1 VGPRHGALPADEGH
15 CDRHHADQSLLPF
28 ASDDRATLT
37 TVVGPAIS
45 LLFLLATTVLL
56 VADLERPERFFYILI
71 RPNWR
76 SWLVWGA
83 YFLTA
88 QGLLTTL
95 WLGAAIVGPQSLLA
109 WLFWPLVI
117 VSLLTTCYTG
127 FLFKQGL
134 ARDLWQGPQST
145 VDLLAQAIVEGCA
158 VLLLASLVPGVT
170 AAPGFVADACGHAG
184 RRDAGAPGARRIRVS
199 RDAESHAAPPARR
212 SRHPPR
218 PIREA
223 VLGRRYRHRRHVGHR
238 RGAVDRDARPRSR
251 SPPVSRWP
259 VVLPGN
265 TSGSRPAERAP
276 LVNLSDVRI

>member
-1 VGPRHGALPADEGH
+1 M
-15 CDRHHADQSLLPF
+15 
-28 ASDDRATLT
+28 
-37 TVVGPAIS
+37 
-45 LLFLLATTVLL
+45 LL
-56 VADLERPERFFYILI
+56 VADLERPERFFYILV

-95 WLGAAIVGPQSLLA
+95 WLGAAIVGPPSLLA

-170 AAPGFVADACGHAG
+170 AAPGFVATLAVTLVVAMLAHLALV
-184 RRDAGAPGARRIRVS
+184 AFEYLVMP
-199 RDAESHAAPPARR
+199 ESHAAPPARR

-223 VLGRRYRHRRHVGHR
+223 VLGRRHRHRCRVGHR
-238 RGAVDRDARPRSR
+238 RGAVDRDAGCGRARGA
-251 SPPVSRWP
+251 
-259 VVLPGN
+259 LALA
-265 TSGSRPAERAP
+265 GSFAWEYIWVEAGQSVP
-276 LVNLSDVRI
+276 LS